1 MNKLSMLTRIKLTMA
16 AILLVI
22 ATGGGLWLYLQ
33 LKESRIEVAE
43 DRRIDITPQ
52 QIQSI
57 KAIGQWEFLSIANE
71 EMVDTVRKGFFSN
84 DELVRIYYGT
94 MRLGIDLHQAK
105 PGWIRM
111 QGDTLCITLPPVT
124 LLDHDFI
131 DETRTQSFYES
142 GKWSGADR
150 DALYRYAYRR
160 IRRLFRDRCGRQ
172 SCCPRYAHGKSNHS
186 RQQPQGKAPH
196 AAGKKFFR

>member
-1 MNKLSMLTRIKLTMA
+1 MNRHSMLIRLKLTMMA
-16 AILLVI
+16 LVLALI
-22 ATGGGLWLYLQ
+22 ASGGIWLYLQ

-71 EMVDTVRKGFFSN
+71 EMVDTVRKGIFSD

-111 QGDTLCITLPPVT
+111 RGDTLCLTLPPVT

-150 DALYRYAYRR
+150 DALYRKAYRR
-160 IRRLFRDRCGRQ
+160 MLKTGFTAANISSAEAHAEAHFRKMLQAMGFSLVTIRFE
-172 SCCPRYAHGKSNHS
+172 KE
-186 RQQPQGKAPH
+186 
-196 AAGKKFFR
+196 